1 MSHYNS
7 KRYIKSKNTH
17 KMRLIFRKLADVL
30 PGEEEDHCKETNQNM
45 ITSNKDLS
53 VSRDGD
59 DYMEEIL
66 ACVLDCK
73 YKS

>member
-1 MSHYNS
+1 MLYYNS
-7 KRYIKSKNTH
+7 KRYIKLKNIY
-17 KMRLIFRKLADVL
+17 KMRFIFRKLVDVL
-30 PGEEEDHCKETNQNM
+30 FGEEEDYCKETNQNM

-66 ACVLDCK
+66 VCVLDCK